1 MEKTEIGFD
10 KTNTFP
16 IMVKHFVR
24 PAEDGQLEHW
34 MDDKLRAIVPPESW
48 DAYCKEWPV
57 CRDVVDS
64 MRLPRAEKPETILQ
78 STVDAM
84 LRASQDLPD
93 DSGIILAVSEET
105 VTATEVAVPT
115 EVPVS
120 TEVPVPTEQLTEDP
134 DHVDFELTLPTSE
147 EVSK

>member
-24 PAEDGQLEHW
+24 PASDGQLEHW

-57 CRDVVDS
+57 CRDVCDS
-64 MRLPRAEKPETILQ
+64 MLLPRSEKPETVLQ
-78 STVDAM
+78 STIDAM
-84 LRASQDLPD
+84 LRASQELPD
-93 DSGIILAVSEET
+93 DSGIILD
-105 VTATEVAVPT
+105 VTGT
-115 EVPVS
+115 
-120 TEVPVPTEQLTEDP
+120 QNTEDP
-134 DHVDFELTLPTSE
+134 DHPAEEIVVLTSVTETQTLAQ
-147 EVSK
+147 

>member
-24 PAEDGQLEHW
+24 PAADGQLEHW

-57 CRDVVDS
+57 CREVADS
-64 MRLPRAEKPETILQ
+64 MLLPRTESPSAVLQ
-78 STVDAM
+78 QTVNAM
-84 LRASQDLPD
+84 LAQSQELIAGTEIIMPVD
-93 DSGIILAVSEET
+93 DNSVSDEQNVES
-105 VTATEVAVPT
+105 
-115 EVPVS
+115 S
-120 TEVPVPTEQLTEDP
+120 TQNTEDP
-134 DHVDFELTLPTSE
+134 DHPE
-147 EVSK
+147 